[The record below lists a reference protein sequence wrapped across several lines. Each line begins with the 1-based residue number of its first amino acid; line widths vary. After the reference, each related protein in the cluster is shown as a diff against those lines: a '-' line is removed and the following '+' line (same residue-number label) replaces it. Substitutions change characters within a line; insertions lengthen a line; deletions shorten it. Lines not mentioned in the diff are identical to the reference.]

1 MVRPEPWLAIFLL
14 LTPLVLG
21 VFEWFKS
28 RRESS
33 AMAHRREP
41 VERTA
46 RHPER
51 GTL

>member
-21 VFEWFKS
+21 LFEWFKS

-33 AMAHRREP
+33 SMSRRSEP
-41 VERTA
+41 IERTT
-46 RHPER
+46 RDPER
-51 GTL
+51 GTA